1 MFHIVD
7 ALYESTR
14 AILHKYLG
22 MGRIG
27 GPLINNTK
35 LDAVAKAVSVEL
47 LPMIISELHRAMV
60 DMAHKYS
67 TPVTVVVEE
76 KKRDA

>member
-7 ALYESTR
+7 ALHQSTR

-35 LDAVAKAVSVEL
+35 LDEVAKAISVEL
-47 LPMIISELHRAMV
+47 LPMIITELHRALT

-67 TPVTVVVEE
+67 VPHTVVVEE
-76 KKRDA
+76 KKENG